1 MISSYVSL
9 RIEVGQFTG
18 NKGGCNCANGK
29 WLGKKRGIRQLLMG
43 KARRVQATK
52 VGQRRTMV
60 CLQPPIEIVK
70 DPSVGVWFNKHVQ
83 VSRRAEWWTVLLDV
97 GLLFQDFM
105 LNLYTAE
112 NSSYC
117 SSQVNLHVGLAAN
130 RTKRESR
137 PRQKKTEGR
146 MDQWLEIKKH
156 KPAKGCVH
164 LKVCPK
170 DLFKHDALKSND
182 LVRNSNGIQES
193 AP

>member
-1 MISSYVSL
+1 MGSILSHGHPWWFEGHSQFHKPPAGFVMSRPEMISSYASL
-9 RIEVGQFTG
+9 RIEVGLFTG
-18 NKGGCNCANGK
+18 NKWGCNCANGK

-105 LNLYTAE
+105 LNIYTAE

-137 PRQKKTEGR
+137 PRQKNRGK
-146 MDQWLEIKKH
+146 
-156 KPAKGCVH
+156 
-164 LKVCPK
+164 
-170 DLFKHDALKSND
+170 
-182 LVRNSNGIQES
+182 NGPVIGD
-193 AP
+193 